1 MLKSIPFFWVRMA
14 ARDKD
19 FLLKFEKEAVYSVSG
34 SGIPLLSAAWRGY
47 SQCLSRYGVRYK
59 HRQPCFCWKNWFYI
73 PGLWSGSF
81 QRMFRNFSACR

>member
-34 SGIPLLSAAWRGY
+34 SGIPLLSAGWRGV
-47 SQCLSRYGVRYK
+47 S
-59 HRQPCFCWKNWFYI
+59 
-73 PGLWSGSF
+73 
-81 QRMFRNFSACR
+81 